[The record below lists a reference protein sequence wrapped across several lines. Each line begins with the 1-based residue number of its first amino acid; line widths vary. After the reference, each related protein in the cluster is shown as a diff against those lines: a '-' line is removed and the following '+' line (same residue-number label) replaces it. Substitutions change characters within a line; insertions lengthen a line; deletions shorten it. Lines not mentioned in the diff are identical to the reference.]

1 MTAYYRQLLLSGLLS
16 ILITILLWNIIS
28 TLIIFQLGN
37 HASVTNAR
45 QLEIWPPH
53 PSVNAVIDILY
64 NIYIL

>member
-1 MTAYYRQLLLSGLLS
+1 MTSYYRQLLLSGLLS
-16 ILITILLWNIIS
+16 ILITILLWNVML

-45 QLEIWPPH
+45 QLEIWPH

-64 NIYIL
+64 TIYIL